1 MKDSMLGGFFAIN
14 VKPEHRQGFLDA
26 SIFEAQSVISEE
38 PGVFQFHLMVD
49 ATNPN
54 RFYFYQVFRDEAAI
68 QEHWD
73 TPVFMSWWNTIQN
86 MIEGDI
92 ENIAR
97 MRSLFPTQ
105 KGFEAQKPGLLQW

>member
-1 MKDSMLGGFFAIN
+1 MLGEFFAIN

-68 QEHWD
+68 QEHWQ
-73 TPVFMSWWNTIQN
+73 TPVFMNWWNTIQD

-92 ENIAR
+92 ENTAK